1 MVKGMDKFREYFA
14 EYADQYVLIG
24 GAACDI
30 SFNESN
36 MDFRATKDLDM
47 VLIVEAQT
55 KEFAQRFWEFIKQGK
70 YRNWA
75 GGNGRAQF
83 YRFDKPQEDG
93 FPVMIELFSRAAWE
107 LKPESV
113 LTPVHIDDMVS
124 SLSAILLNDA
134 YYDLLLKE
142 SSIINGISVLKPTGL
157 LLFKAKAWIDLKQRA
172 EQGEPIDSRNIKKH
186 KNDILRIS
194 SMMVLETIAI
204 PDTIKQDMTTFIEK
218 FHVTDAELKNLGIRG
233 VHKEEMIEL
242 WKKIFE
248 L

>member
-55 KEFAQRFWEFIKQGK
+55 KEFAQRFWEFIKQGQ
-70 YRNWA
+70 YRNRT
-75 GGNGRAQF
+75 GRDGKTQF

-172 EQGEPIDSRNIKKH
+172 EQGELIDSRNIKKH

-194 SMMVLETIAI
+194 SMMTWFLI
-204 PDTIKQDMTTFIEK
+204 PS
-218 FHVTDAELKNLGIRG
+218 
-233 VHKEEMIEL
+233 
-242 WKKIFE
+242 WS
-248 L
+248 

>member
-36 MDFRATKDLDM
+36 MDFRATRDLDM

-70 YRNWA
+70 YRNRA
-75 GGNGRAQF
+75 GRDGKTQF

-172 EQGEPIDSRNIKKH
+172 KQGEPIDSRNIKKH

-194 SMMVLETIAI
+194 SMMALEIGRASCR
-204 PDTIKQDMTTFIEK
+204 ER
-218 FHVTDAELKNLGIRG
+218 V
-233 VHKEEMIEL
+233 
-242 WKKIFE
+242 
-248 L
+248 